1 MKIDII
7 AIILVFI
14 STLFAAWGSL
24 YLKKGSIK
32 FGLKSLLNGKLILGG
47 IIYLLSTVFFI
58 FALKRGEVSIL
69 YPMTSL
75 SYIWISLISVKFLK
89 EKMNKF
95 KIMGI
100 IFIILGVVV
109 ITV

>member
-24 YLKKGSIK
+24 YLKKGAIK
-32 FGLKSLLNGKLILGG
+32 FGLKNLLNGKLILGG
-47 IIYLLSTVFFI
+47 LIYLLSTVFFI
-58 FALKRGEVSIL
+58 LALKRGEVSIL
-69 YPMTSL
+69 YPMTAL
-75 SYIWISLISVKFLK
+75 SYIWISLISVKILK

-95 KIMGI
+95 KIIGI
-100 IFIILGVVV
+100 ALIILGVII
-109 ITV
+109 ITI